1 MKKLLILLMIA
12 ALTACGT
19 EEEKQS
25 DLPEGVRQ
33 VVVKSSMDA
42 SRYSYLEVEEADS
55 SLWIAVPQINAAA
68 GDTLYFTRGL
78 MMEDFQSDS
87 LEQRF
92 DKLLFVEDISKTMS
106 QNKSMPGKAEAH
118 SNIPTDKRD
127 ISIAKANGGVT
138 VANVYNDKS
147 DLSGQ
152 TIKVKGKVVKVNQG
166 IMDRNWI
173 HIQDGTGEEG
183 KHDLLITT
191 TEMAKVGDVITVEG
205 EAVYDKD
212 FGSGYSYSAM
222 VENGKILNKESGEQV
237 SSK

>member
-19 EEEKQS
+19 EEEKKS
-25 DLPEGVRQ
+25 ELPEGVRQ
-33 VVVKSSMDA
+33 VVVKSSKDA

-55 SLWIAVPQINAAA
+55 TLWIAVPQITAKE

-78 MMEDFQSDS
+78 MMEDFKSDS
-87 LEQRF
+87 LEQSF
-92 DKLLFVEDISKTMS
+92 DKILFVEDISKSMS
-106 QNKSMPGKAEAH
+106 KTKMPGKAEAH
-118 SNIPTDKRD
+118 SNIPTDKRQD
-127 ISIAKANGGVT
+127 ISINKASGGVT

-147 DLSGQ
+147 KLSGK
-152 TIKVKGKVVKVNQG
+152 TVKVKGKVVKVNQG

-191 TEMAKVGDVITVEG
+191 TETAKVGDVITVEG
-205 EAVYDKD
+205 DVAYDKD
-212 FGSGYSYSAM
+212 FGSGYSYSAL
-222 VENGKILNKESGEQV
+222 VENAKIIDKESGQQV
-237 SSK
+237 TSK